1 MAKMINLF
9 LIIKTINKIF
19 QKDKKFILKKKKS
32 FFILNK

>member
-9 LIIKTINKIF
+9 LIIKTINKII
-19 QKDKKFILKKKKS
+19 QKDKKFILKKKS